1 MAIWKSWVS
10 VAELSGESQ
19 LGVIVIQSG
28 RLMHYSHAQA
38 MVAQFLRKQVHE
50 ALNLRNTD

>member
-1 MAIWKSWVS
+1 VS

-19 LGVIVIQSG
+19 VGVIVIQSG